1 MFCCMSTGSLLLC
14 SPLVYCRLMAVFMH
28 CCQSPPCSFQ
38 FAHSV
43 PHWFIVDLWQCSCT
57 AVNRPL
63 AHFSL
68 PTDNLAFG
76 SESTIVLRVIFVVVW
91 PPSLCCCISVG
102 LLLNLAATVTPE
114 IRTHIP
120 TSPVIGGAKL
130 YTPKARISTAATN
143 QM

>member
-1 MFCCMSTGSLLLC
+1 MNTQPHCSLLTAASAFGSEASTVLRI
-14 SPLVYCRLMAVFMH
+14 SVLLHVHWLVIV
-28 CCQSPPCSFQ
+28 
-38 FAHSV
+38 V

-130 YTPKARISTAATN
+130 YTSKARISTAATN